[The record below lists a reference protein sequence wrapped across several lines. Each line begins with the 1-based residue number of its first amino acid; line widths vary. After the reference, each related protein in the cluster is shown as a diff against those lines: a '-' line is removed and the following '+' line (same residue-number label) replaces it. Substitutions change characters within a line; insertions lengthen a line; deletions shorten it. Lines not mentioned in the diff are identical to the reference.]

1 MGVRNKNFKSSVG
14 HSMVDF
20 TVAVLGNTTSN
31 PTIPSD
37 GRFTP
42 TTSTFPRALNCVSL
56 VASEAP
62 SRTSQGIFVI
72 TYSKDYQANNVINA
86 TCSVLS
92 AGSSPTSV
100 LVCDPTIIDP
110 VARTV
115 TVKISTPSGT
125 LTDPGTSDMIVIT
138 LNAQDSGKP

>member
-1 MGVRNKNFKSSVG
+1 MGMRNKNLKSSVG
-14 HSMVDF
+14 HSICDF

-31 PTIPSD
+31 PTIPAN

-56 VASEAP
+56 LTAEAP

-72 TYSKDYQANNVINA
+72 TWSKDFAAQNVINA

-92 AGSSPTSV
+92 AGSAPTTV

-110 VARTV
+110 VARTI
-115 TVKISTPSGT
+115 TVKVSTPAGT
-125 LTDPGTSDMIVIT
+125 LTDPGTSDMIIVT
-138 LNAQDSGKP
+138 MTAQDSNQP